1 MEKMRFNPMEGGRRR
16 FNLKKFAWAAVA
28 AVLFGFIAFLI
39 SGSDVSAPLGLLVGY
54 LEYRL

>member
-1 MEKMRFNPMEGGRRR
+1 MGR
-16 FNLKKFAWAAVA
+16 FNLKKLAWAAV
-28 AVLFGFIAFLI
+28 VGIIFGFIAFLI